1 MKDKKSKVLTEA
13 EEHNIDLGNKLFIT
27 EQVKKD
33 YFREHPEEDIDK
45 DFQEAAD
52 KYYKP
57 VERRQELYNAISRQY
72 GIKPNFKSNVEK
84 DKEFNNNPTQ
94 PTYAQLNNPNKYY
107 YFKKDR
113 GWDGNNTTTNKDV
126 RHAIKRNLDDGY
138 NVVQD
143 TVKYIRDNEKYTK
156 DNDEI
161 QARMRDT
168 EQVNNSQ
175 QKLSDDLLD
184 NYDKYGDDA
193 KYLNKTL
200 SSAQR
205 GTKHLENNYNKLV
218 RLIEA
223 KKKKYN

>member
-1 MKDKKSKVLTEA
+1 MEKDKKSKVLSEA

-57 VERRQELYNAISRQY
+57 VERRQELYDAIHRQY
-72 GIKPNFKSNVEK
+72 GIKPNFKSN
-84 DKEFNNNPTQ
+84 F
-94 PTYAQLNNPNKYY
+94 
-107 YFKKDR
+107 
-113 GWDGNNTTTNKDV
+113 
-126 RHAIKRNLDDGY
+126 
-138 NVVQD
+138 
-143 TVKYIRDNEKYTK
+143 
-156 DNDEI
+156 
-161 QARMRDT
+161 
-168 EQVNNSQ
+168 
-175 QKLSDDLLD
+175 
-184 NYDKYGDDA
+184 DKYGDDA

-200 SSAQR
+200 SSVQR